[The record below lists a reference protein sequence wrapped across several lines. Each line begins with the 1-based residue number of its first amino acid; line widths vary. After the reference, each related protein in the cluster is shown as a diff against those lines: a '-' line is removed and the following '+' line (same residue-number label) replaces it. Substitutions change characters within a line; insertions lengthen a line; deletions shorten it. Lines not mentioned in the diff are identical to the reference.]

1 MKFTEV
7 SGKEISTRTVRRSL
21 HELGIFSR
29 AAAVKPLLTQKQKE
43 NRLKWCLERRSW
55 TVEDWSKVIWSDKSH
70 FTIFRSD
77 GPRHVWRTDGQRYNI
92 ENIVPSVKHGG
103 GGIMVWGCFS
113 EKGLGPLVKV
123 EGKMNRLDYIQIL
136 EKNLLPLIRRK
147 FRGGD
152 YAFQDDNAPV
162 HTAKDVQ
169 KWIGKKKIK
178 ILSIGLLNPQISTQ
192 LNICGMNL
200 RED

>member
-1 MKFTEV
+1 
-7 SGKEISTRTVRRSL
+7 
-21 HELGIFSR
+21 
-29 AAAVKPLLTQKQKE
+29 
-43 NRLKWCLERRSW
+43 
-55 TVEDWSKVIWSDKSH
+55 
-70 FTIFRSD
+70 
-77 GPRHVWRTDGQRYNI
+77 
-92 ENIVPSVKHGG
+92 
-103 GGIMVWGCFS
+103 
-113 EKGLGPLVKV
+113 
-123 EGKMNRLDYIQIL
+123 MNRLDYIQIL